1 MAWNSRYTL
10 ALLVIILALLIIV
23 IALYLDPLRANTD
36 SILAQETAMQEE
48 YLSPINSTITVI
60 LNITETAIKYLGAV
74 MGNTAKIYYYQ
85 RVNASNIISAINHTN
100 TNIINALSETNSSII
115 NAISNAQSS
124 IESNVTIT
132 VDNVG
137 NAIYSAVENVSN
149 YVVNNDTKIIQLLK
163 KILSEVTMYY
173 QLYGAPYTTIGQTY
187 TLFSFSNLTLVQALL
202 INLSVPS
209 GGNVTIYC
217 YTVPGTQISIP
228 IYTTTATTPETI
240 TIRIT
245 DYPCWQISITAP
257 GSTLNWYSGVILYQG

>member
-1 MAWNSRYTL
+1 MNTSMAWNSRYTL

-60 LNITETAIKYLGAV
+60 LNITETAIKDLSAV

-115 NAISNAQSS
+115 NAISNAQSN
-124 IESNVTIT
+124 IENNVESNVTTT

-137 NAIYSAVENVSN
+137 DAIYSAVENVSN

-163 KILSEVTMYY
+163 KILSKATMYY

-187 TLFSFSNLTLVQALL
+187 TLFSFSNLTLVQVLL

-228 IYTTTATTPETI
+228 IYTTT
-240 TIRIT
+240 
-245 DYPCWQISITAP
+245 
-257 GSTLNWYSGVILYQG
+257 